1 MILSHTRKRLMAILL
16 ALTLLMTLY
25 APTAL
30 AYDTSK
36 PEELTDSRSYGRQ
49 RDTHR
54 RPYRARTVFQ
64 GFDHAPLSRL
74 HHQNN
79 DADARA

>member
-16 ALTLLMTLY
+16 ALTLIMTLY

-36 PEELTDSRSYGRQ
+36 PEELTSADLTAASAIPGAYCIPRI
-49 RDTHR
+49 
-54 RPYRARTVFQ
+54 RPRA
-64 GFDHAPLSRL
+64 AIPPPPPK
-74 HHQNN
+74 
-79 DADARA
+79 

>member
-16 ALTLLMTLY
+16 ALTLIMTLY

-36 PEELTDSRSYGRQ
+36 PEELTDADLTAASAILIDGHTGRVLYSK
-49 RDTHR
+49 DSTT
-54 RPYRARTVFQ
+54 PAI
-64 GFDHAPLSRL
+64 PPPPPK
-74 HHQNN
+74 
-79 DADARA
+79 

>member
-16 ALTLLMTLY
+16 ALTLIMTLY

-36 PEELTDSRSYGRQ
+36 PEELTDADLTAASATAIPGAYCIPRI
-49 RDTHR
+49 
-54 RPYRARTVFQ
+54 RPRA
-64 GFDHAPLSRL
+64 AIPPPPPK
-74 HHQNN
+74 
-79 DADARA
+79 